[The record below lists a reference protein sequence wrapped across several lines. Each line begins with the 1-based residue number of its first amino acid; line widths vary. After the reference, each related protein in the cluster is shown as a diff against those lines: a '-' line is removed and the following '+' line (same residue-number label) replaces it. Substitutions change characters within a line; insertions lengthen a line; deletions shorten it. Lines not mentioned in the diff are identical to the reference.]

1 MKRFADFVGM
11 QNHLLIFTLS
21 CALLVISEIQFKYQF
36 MTVRCACNEVAA
48 APKTKRHENTET

>member
-21 CALLVISEIQFKYQF
+21 CALLVISDIQIPVHDSEA
-36 MTVRCACNEVAA
+36 TS
-48 APKTKRHENTET
+48 ETFA